1 MKPFQTVFRLAA
13 ALAILCAVPFLIGCG
28 SGVSAVIGRNSAA
41 EVSLTSIHVND
52 LDLIISPKEG
62 AATDPGA
69 CRDDQGAF
77 GCVRVFLTDRTTISF
92 TTNSEASSDPYYVYI
107 RNQGTSPRTVTLEV
121 RMDGD
126 RKVFKT
132 VDVPAGVAIRY
143 ARIFRNNA
151 DDQ

>member
-1 MKPFQTVFRLAA
+1 MKSLSTFLRLAA
-13 ALAILCAVPFLIGCG
+13 ALTLFALAPFLMGCG

-41 EVSLTSIHVND
+41 EVSITSIHVND

-69 CRDDQGAF
+69 CRDDQEAF
-77 GCVRVFLTDRTTISF
+77 GCVRVFITDKTTITF
-92 TTNSEASSDPYYVYI
+92 TTNSEASSSPYYVYI
-107 RNQGTSPRTVTLEV
+107 RNQGASARTVTLEI

-132 VDVPAGVAIRY
+132 LDVPAGVAVRY

>member
-1 MKPFQTVFRLAA
+1 MKLLPTVFRLGA
-13 ALAILCAVPFLIGCG
+13 ALTLSALFPFFVGCG
-28 SGVSAVIGRNSAA
+28 SGVSAVIGRNSLA
-41 EVSLTSIHVND
+41 EVSITSVHVND

-62 AATDPGA
+62 TATNPGA
-69 CRDDQGAF
+69 CRDDQEAF
-77 GCVRVFLTDRTTISF
+77 GCVRVFITDKTTISF
-92 TTNSEASSDPYYVYI
+92 TTNSEASSSPYYVYI
-107 RNQGTSPRTVTLEV
+107 RNQGASTRTVTLEI

-132 VDVPAGVAIRY
+132 LDVPAGTTNRY

>member
-13 ALAILCAVPFLIGCG
+13 ALAILFAAFLVVGCG
-28 SGVSAVIGRNSAA
+28 SGVSAVIGRNSLA
-41 EVSLTSIHVND
+41 EVSITSVHVND

-62 AATDPGA
+62 TATNPGA
-69 CRDDQGAF
+69 CRDDQEAF
-77 GCVRVFLTDRTTISF
+77 GCVRVFITDKTTISF
-92 TTNSEASSDPYYVYI
+92 TTNSEASSSPYYVYI
-107 RNQGTSPRTVTLEV
+107 RNQGTSTHTVTLEI

-132 VDVPAGVAIRY
+132 LDVPAGVTNRY